1 MLQMNKLYRVLFV
14 GAYIPY
20 AVLLSYYFTRFYIAY
35 FLILALYLASC
46 FSVLMHRTYLEKGVL
61 AWVRAKRVCELL
73 LISSFSVRAYYRSQ
87 LMSLACI
94 LVGTVVVCKIP
105 RRYQSKCEHS
115 AVYVTMCMLFL
126 TNADIVGKLC
136 TLILSLL
143 ILYEPQ
149 ARKINDASFEWAI
162 EKRIRQ
168 YHTLKLLQIYML
180 FLMEYS
186 VTKMNMWALFI
197 IIISVLLYS
206 GYACLTLSMDC
217 EVKVSEFYMKVYDL
231 PDTYPL
237 PLDIRDAINN
247 CEVAKRV
254 FKTHEI

>member
-1 MLQMNKLYRVLFV
+1 MNKLYRVLFV